1 MQKIDICVIGDV
13 YVGKSSLVASLKKQN
28 TNTQPTIGVEVDFYV
43 IGNVKLRFWDT
54 SGHKEFRDFI
64 GSYYKKSD
72 VVMIVVSYD
81 RLDRFEYWYNTV
93 KHHVPDKPIL
103 LCINKVDLCPN
114 KWSKLSSCVNE
125 FDVDHVFLTSM
136 YIRDKTLK
144 QCIKTILSLKPS
156 VRPVHIENPQPV
168 SSLHCCIIV

>member
-54 SGHKEFRDFI
+54 SGQQEFREFI

-81 RLDRFEYWYNTV
+81 RIDRFQYWYDTV
-93 KHHVPDKPIL
+93 KHYVPDKPII

-114 KWSKLSSCVNE
+114 KTFDLAGCVKG
-125 FDVDHVFLTSM
+125 FDVYRVFLTSM

-144 QCIKTILSLKPS
+144 QCINTILSLKPD
-156 VRPVHIENPQPV
+156 VAPVHIENPQPV
-168 SSLHCCIIV
+168 SSLNCCIIV